1 MQVNRKHNRCIF
13 CSRCGCK
20 PCCCVGPPG
29 PEGLSA
35 YEIAVLNG
43 FVGTEQQW
51 LASLVGP
58 PGPPGPEGPP
68 GPGAIIPLASGTP
81 AQATTTL
88 GGIANTSSSIGFGF
102 NVPGIIVLG
111 NEINLLDLSNTA
123 FIVPRDST
131 LEGVFA
137 FFSVTAALALVGSEV
152 TVSVRVFESTTPDNA
167 FTEIAAAAT
176 PLTPTLTGLISVGD
190 ILTGSTT
197 GIGYPLTAG
206 TRLLVVVSAEVT
218 GGLDIATAVAGQ
230 VSAGLD
236 IR

>member
-1 MQVNRKHNRCIF
+1 
-13 CSRCGCK
+13 
-20 PCCCVGPPG
+20 
-29 PEGLSA
+29 
-35 YEIAVLNG
+35 
-43 FVGTEQQW
+43 
-51 LASLVGP
+51 
-58 PGPPGPEGPP
+58 GPPGPEGPP

-111 NEINLLDLSNTA
+111 NEINLLNLSNTA